1 MRGRNLGMSTMKNAL
16 IAAVVVIAGMA
27 SPIAAQDRVTLG
39 WGRLF
44 NNDAMGDSQDRW
56 RTGSYT
62 VSRLRG
68 ESWSGVL
75 PEQPGAI
82 LEYRLR
88 GETIAPDNLLV
99 SDPSDRRYA
108 GALSFG
114 VHTHFGWQGNEISLG
129 GDLVVTGPQTGIGG
143 FQTWIHDQLGLDEPQ
158 VLDDQI
164 GNGIHPTL
172 VAEMGR
178 SLRFGTSATLRPFV
192 EARAGAETLVRIG
205 GDLVIGEFGQ
215 GDLMLRDPTTGQR
228 YRGVAGVHDNGFS
241 LVLGADVAQV
251 FSSVF
256 LPAGEAVTLSD
267 TRSRARAGVQ
277 WQGSRASGFYGVT
290 YLGPEFNE
298 QKEGQFVGSLNV
310 NFSF

>member
-1 MRGRNLGMSTMKNAL
+1 MGLRMMNKALLAACVL
-16 IAAVVVIAGMA
+16 IAGLV
-27 SPIAAQDRVTLG
+27 SPLAAQDRVTLG

-44 NNDAMGDSQDRW
+44 NNDAIGDGQDRW

-62 VSRLRG
+62 VSQLRG
-68 ESWSGVL
+68 ESWSGVM

-82 LEYRLR
+82 LEFRFR
-88 GETIAPDNLLV
+88 GETIAPVDLLAI
-99 SDPSDRRYA
+99 DPNDRRYV
-108 GALSFG
+108 GALSLG

-129 GDLVVTGPQTGIGG
+129 GDLVVTGPQTGIGS
-143 FQTWIHDQLGLDEPQ
+143 FQGWIHRRLGLAEPK

-164 GNGIHPTL
+164 GNGIYPTL
-172 VAEMGR
+172 VGEIGR
-178 SLRFGTSATLRPFV
+178 TLHFGTQTTLHPFV
-192 EARAGAETLVRIG
+192 EARAGAETLVRVG
-205 GDLVIGEFGQ
+205 GDLVFGEFGQ

-256 LPAGEAVTLSD
+256 LPAGEAVTPSD
-267 TRSRARAGVQ
+267 TRTRARAGVQ